1 MNVTVSILVENTT
14 PSPSLVGEYGFSALI
29 EVDGRKIL
37 FDTGSRNALF
47 NNAENLGIKLEE
59 VEALVISHGHF
70 DHTSAVVPFLQRF
83 GPKKLYLHPGIF
95 TRRFLQGKK
104 GLGPNIGCPFDQ
116 EELVENGAKIIF
128 IDSFC
133 EIMPGIFISGEI
145 PRKNSFENTGGNFK
159 IATGHGLVE
168 DKLPDDMALLVD
180 HPEGLIIISGCAHS
194 GMINT
199 IEYLVEKTGRS
210 KMLAF
215 IGGTHLITASED
227 RLAQTIAA
235 LKTIN
240 VEKIAVGHCTGFYA
254 AARLLNEL
262 GPRVI
267 KADTGM
273 SFHF

>member
-1 MNVTVSILVENTT
+1 MNALVSILVENTT
-14 PSPSLVGEYGFSALI
+14 PSPSLIGEYGFSALL
-29 EVDGRKIL
+29 EVDERKIL
-37 FDTGSRNALF
+37 FDTGSNDALF
-47 NNAENLGIKLEE
+47 KNAENLGINLEE

-70 DHTSAVVPFLQRF
+70 DHTGAVIPFLQRF
-83 GPKKLYLHPGIF
+83 GPKKLYLHPDIF
-95 TRRFLQGKK
+95 SQRFLQMKK
-104 GLGPNIGCPFDQ
+104 GLGPNIGCPFAAED
-116 EELVENGAKIIF
+116 LVKNGAEIIF
-128 IDSFC
+128 IDSFS
-133 EIMPGIFISGEI
+133 EIMPGVFISGEI

-159 IATGHGLVE
+159 VATAHGLLE
-168 DKLPDDMALLVD
+168 DKLLDDMALLVD

-199 IEYLVEKTGRS
+199 IEYIQERTGRS

-227 RLAQTIAA
+227 RLAQTIAV
-235 LKTIN
+235 LKMMDI
-240 VEKIAVGHCTGFYA
+240 EKIAVGHCTGFYA

-273 SFHF
+273 SFSF